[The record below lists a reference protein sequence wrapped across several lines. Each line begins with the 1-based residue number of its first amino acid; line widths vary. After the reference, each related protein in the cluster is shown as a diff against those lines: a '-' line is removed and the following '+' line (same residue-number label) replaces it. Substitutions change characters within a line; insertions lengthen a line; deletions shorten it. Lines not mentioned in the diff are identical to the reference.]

1 MRRIRSPCC
10 ARAASG
16 HDTAAPPSDELAAS
30 NHSITSS
37 PRSSGL
43 AEVRLAPESN
53 RVADIAEGPS
63 GLPTVSEVLE
73 DGTIVTYSPPALH
86 V

>member
-1 MRRIRSPCC
+1 VSPVQIRPPPLDL
-10 ARAASG
+10 ASAIHLG
-16 HDTAAPPSDELAAS
+16 EC
-30 NHSITSS
+30 
-37 PRSSGL
+37 GL

-73 DGTIVTYSPPALH
+73 DGTIVTYSPPALQ